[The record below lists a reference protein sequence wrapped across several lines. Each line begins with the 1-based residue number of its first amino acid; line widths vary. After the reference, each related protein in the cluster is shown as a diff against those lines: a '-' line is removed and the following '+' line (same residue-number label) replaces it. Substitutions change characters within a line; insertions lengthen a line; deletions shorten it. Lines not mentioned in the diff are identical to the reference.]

1 MQLELMKELLTMNN
15 LFVDEEMRK
24 VYFVS
29 GHRNITDK
37 EFKENYAG
45 ALLEAAYEERSTFVI
60 GDYYGVDIMAQ
71 NYLVDVL
78 KINPDRITVFHMFDS
93 PRNINPKITKTK
105 GGFKTDSERDAAMT
119 ECSNEDIA
127 FVRDE
132 KKMSGTGENILRRH
146 KLKSNQ

>member
-1 MQLELMKELLTMNN
+1 
-15 LFVDEEMRK
+15 MRTI
-24 VYFVS
+24 YFIS

-37 EFKENYAG
+37 EFKDNYAG
-45 ALLEAAYEERSTFVI
+45 ALLEASLDDHNTFVV

-71 NYLVDVL
+71 NYLVDIL
-78 KINPDRITVFHMFDS
+78 KINPDRITVYHMFDS

-119 ECSNEDIA
+119 AASNVDIA

-132 KKMSGTGENILRRH
+132 KKWSGTGENLLRRH
-146 KLKSNQ
+146 KLKSN